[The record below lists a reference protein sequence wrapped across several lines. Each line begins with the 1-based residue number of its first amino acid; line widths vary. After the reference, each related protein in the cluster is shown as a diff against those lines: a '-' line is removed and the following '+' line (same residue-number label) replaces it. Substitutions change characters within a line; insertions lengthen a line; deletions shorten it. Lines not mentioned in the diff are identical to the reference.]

1 MGRQCY
7 GMLKTCILGVTASRP
22 IRPLQASLGMAVFT
36 EGVAFE
42 FVSLK
47 EAFEVGLTTASSPI
61 VSNSISNGVLY
72 PLSFMV
78 VVSIMGKFI

>member
-1 MGRQCY
+1 MRRQCY
-7 GMLKTCILGVTASRP
+7 DMLKTCILGVTASRP
-22 IRPLQASLGMAVFT
+22 IRPLQASLVMAVFT

-47 EAFEVGLTTASSPI
+47 EAFEVGLTTTSCLI

-72 PLSFMV
+72 PLFFTV
-78 VVSIMGKFI
+78 VVSMMGKFI